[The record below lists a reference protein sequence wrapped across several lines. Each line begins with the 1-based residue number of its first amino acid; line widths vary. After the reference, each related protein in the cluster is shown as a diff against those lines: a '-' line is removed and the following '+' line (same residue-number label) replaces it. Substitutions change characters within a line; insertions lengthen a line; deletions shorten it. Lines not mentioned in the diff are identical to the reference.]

1 MVIYALQSAYPVA
14 NGWLNEFEVEGF
26 TSAYLRVDDDK
37 HTALFYANPFVY
49 GRERYHFAMVT
60 FTDEDNDTPNACP
73 ARILSFVEFPTTC
86 FFNSGAHSRR
96 HVECRCQSI
105 TQLSLCYSSHRDLSY
120 EKLDEMFTASFILAD
135 MKKCVYI
142 VNVDAISNCLYVFRN
157 YGEDGMQYYC
167 ALPYRRWGNYFR
179 HKI

>member
-1 MVIYALQSAYPVA
+1 MQIHSYMVERDTILQWSHLLMKTMIHQTHALQ
-14 NGWLNEFEVEGF
+14 GF
-26 TSAYLRVDDDK
+26 FHLSNSPQHAFQLR
-37 HTALFYANPFVY
+37 
-49 GRERYHFAMVT
+49 G
-60 FTDEDNDTPNACP
+60 
-73 ARILSFVEFPTTC
+73 SF
-86 FFNSGAHSRR
+86 RR